1 VFALYLRLRRS
12 LVKNQ
17 IPYLAPSGRDRQA
30 TPDERAAA
38 IRDTWI
44 RPNPRVKRARQTREP
59 GKGAK
64 VRWTPKFGH
73 EVAEISYGDG
83 VRRKG

>member
-44 RPNPRVKRARQTREP
+44 RPNPRVKRE
-59 GKGAK
+59 
-64 VRWTPKFGH
+64 RWTPKIGP
-73 EVAEISYGDG
+73 VA
-83 VRRKG
+83 KL